1 MKFSFPKLFGR
12 KKKTKQSETAPLPR
26 WNRKSTGTR
35 SFHQK
40 PRPVTEPARPDS
52 RSNRSNRILKL
63 EPDRGR
69 LKEGKQRASGIGA
82 LVGLCILVVIGRLFQ
97 LQIIEGSS
105 LERRAL
111 NQISGENIEIAPRGS
126 IVDRNGEELAVSVI
140 SKSLYVNPQEL
151 PDDPGKW
158 PPGKA
163 PVRDPKQVAAEKL
176 APILDMT
183 EGDLREL
190 FDLSDRQFV
199 WVKRTLDPH
208 VANQVEAVIKEEKLG
223 GFHFQEESKR
233 HYPKNKLAAQ
243 VLGFVGID
251 DNGLEG
257 VEASMDEQLK
267 GSKETQTSYLD
278 AKGNLIGKSGFNE
291 VQLRRKNT
299 VELTIDAQMQFIL
312 ERSLD
317 DAIKKTQAASAAAIL
332 MDPNT
337 GEILGMASR
346 PTFDPNHFSKASA
359 AAFMNRGVGII
370 YEPGS
375 VFKPIMGCAGL
386 MEGLVTPDTPF
397 YDAGSIDVGGRRIRN
412 WDGRGLGN
420 IKFEDIIK
428 YSVNTGMA
436 ALGQKLGGEKE
447 TEYAKRF
454 GFGAPTGT
462 DVPGEEVGILY
473 DPKDMVPSDVAT
485 MGIGQGIAVTPLQM
499 LRAICAIANGG
510 SLVRPYVVKRVISPE
525 GKVLQENHTVVERQ
539 VITPE
544 VAEQMRTMMEK
555 VVSEGGGKSAQIK
568 GYKIAGKTG
577 TAEKLSPKGGY
588 IPGVYIAS
596 FVGFVPSDAP
606 KYAMIIMIDSPKGAY
621 YGAQVSA
628 PIFRDTLQQ
637 ILVAKGIQPNDSSGL
652 PTVESLTVKESE
664 EPVRLPELKPDKDG
678 AVRLPNLAGYSMRQ
692 VARIL
697 EGGGLL
703 LIPQGSGISW
713 QQKPPPGSILHAG
726 DEVTVWFRSP

>member
-1 MKFSFPKLFGR
+1 MKFSLFHLFGKKDKR
-12 KKKTKQSETAPLPR
+12 KEASPSVPVPHWQSGSSYSRRLSIDTDSLRVTAGRYKKNE
-26 WNRKSTGTR
+26 
-35 SFHQK
+35 
-40 PRPVTEPARPDS
+40 
-52 RSNRSNRILKL
+52 RILSL
-63 EPDRGR
+63 EPDRGA
-69 LKEGKQRASGIGA
+69 LKKGRKRASAIGTLIA
-82 LVGLCILVVIGRLFQ
+82 FCVVVVVGRLFQ

-111 NQISGENIEIAPRGS
+111 SQISGENIEIAPRGS
-126 IVDRNGEELAVSVI
+126 IVDRNGETLAVSII

-151 PDDPGKW
+151 VDNPDRW
-158 PPGKA
+158 PIGKA
-163 PVRDPKQVAAEKL
+163 PVRDPKQVAAAKL
-176 APILDMT
+176 SSLLEMPEA
-183 EGDLREL
+183 DLLEI
-190 FDLSDRQFV
+190 FNMSDRQFV

-208 VANQVEAVIKEEKLG
+208 VANEVENFLKEEKIS

-233 HYPKNKLAAQ
+233 YYPKDKLAAQ
-243 VLGFVGID
+243 VLGFVGVD

-257 VEASMDEQLK
+257 VEASMDKELK
-267 GSKETQTSYLD
+267 GSKETQTNYLD

-291 VQLRRKNT
+291 VQLQRKNT
-299 VELTIDAQMQFIL
+299 VQLTLDAQMQFIL

-317 DAIKKTQAASAAAIL
+317 DAIKKTKAASAAAIL

-346 PTFDPNHFSKASA
+346 PTFDPNNFSKASS

-386 MEGLVTPDTPF
+386 MEGIVTPDTPF
-397 YDAGSIDVGGRRIRN
+397 NDTGSIDVGGRRIRN
-412 WDGRGLGN
+412 WDGQGLGK

-428 YSVNTGMA
+428 FSVNTGMA
-436 ALGQKLGGEKE
+436 ALGLKLGGEKE
-447 TEYAKRF
+447 TEYARRF
-454 GFGAPTGT
+454 GFGEATGT
-462 DVPGEEVGILY
+462 DVPGEEIGILY
-473 DPKDMVPSDVAT
+473 NPEDMVPSDVAT

-510 SLVRPYVVKRVISPE
+510 NLVKPYVVKRVISPE
-525 GKVLQENHTVVERQ
+525 GNVIKENSTVVERQ

-555 VVSEGGGKSAQIK
+555 VVSEGGGRSAQIK

-577 TAEKLSPKGGY
+577 TAEKLSPNGGY

-606 KYAMIIMIDSPKGAY
+606 KYAMIIMIDSPQGAY

-637 ILVAKGIQPNDSSGL
+637 ILVAKGIQPNNSKGL
-652 PTVESLTVKESE
+652 PSVESLTVKDSGKET
-664 EPVRLPELKPDKDG
+664 VLPDLKPDEEGK
-678 AVRLPNLAGYSMRQ
+678 VRLPNLAGYSMRQ
-692 VARIL
+692 VAKIL
-697 EGGGLL
+697 EGGGLSL
-703 LIPQGSGISW
+703 VPVGSGTSW
-713 QQKPPPGSILHAG
+713 QQNPLPGTILGRG
-726 DEVTVWFRSP
+726 DLVTVWFR